1 MQMMKRLTNYL
12 TVLLLLLS
20 GCTQNLFQAPTV
32 LAPAA
37 FVLNADYEY
46 HIRKDDKIS
55 VSVWDHEELSVG
67 SIYGIYNSNE
77 VYGKWL
83 LVDPA
88 GRIALP
94 KVGPF
99 AVEGLT
105 VRQAEEALRTTLAK
119 WIVNPVVHL
128 TVLNREI
135 TLLGDVNTPGK
146 QLLDK
151 ERNSL
156 VDVLGRGG
164 DFGVYADKRR
174 VQIIR
179 QEGGQTLTT
188 RLDLTRFD
196 QLALHN
202 LTVLPGDV
210 IYVPSRGS
218 KVFDR
223 RSQSV
228 IPVASAISTLIILA
242 KLFL

>member
-1 MQMMKRLTNYL
+1 MKLFGYFL
-12 TVLLLLLS
+12 LPLFLLLA
-20 GCTQNLFQAPTV
+20 GCTQNLFQATRQA
-32 LAPAA
+32 APKA
-37 FVLNADYEY
+37 FAVSPDYEY
-46 HIRKDDKIS
+46 RLRKDDKIS
-55 VSVWDHEELSVG
+55 VSIWDHEELSVG

-83 LVDPA
+83 LVDA
-88 GRIALP
+88 SGRITLP

-105 VRQAEEALRTTLAK
+105 IRQAEDALRTTLAK

-135 TLLGDVNTPGK
+135 TLLGDVNTPGR

-179 QEGGQTLTT
+179 QEGEQTLTT
-188 RLDLTRFD
+188 CLDLTRFD
-196 QLALHN
+196 QLAQHN

>member
-1 MQMMKRLTNYL
+1 MKALIFYFLPLLALLT
-12 TVLLLLLS
+12 
-20 GCTQNLFQAPTV
+20 GCTQNLFQAPA
-32 LAPAA
+32 APVPATA
-37 FVLNADYEY
+37 FALRPDYEY

-55 VSVWDHEELSVG
+55 VSVWDHDELSVG

-83 LVDPA
+83 LVDPV
-88 GRIALP
+88 GRIDVP
-94 KVGPF
+94 KVGAF

-105 VRQAEEALRTTLAK
+105 ISQAEEALRTTLAK

-128 TVLNREI
+128 AVLNREI
-135 TLLGDVNTPGK
+135 TLLGEVNAPGK

-156 VDVLGRGG
+156 VDVIGRGG

-174 VQIIR
+174 VQLIR
-179 QEGGQTLTT
+179 EEGGKTLVTSI
-188 RLDLTRFD
+188 DLTRFD
-196 QLALHN
+196 QLAQHN

-210 IYVPSRGS
+210 VYVPSRGS

-223 RSQSV
+223 RAQSV
-228 IPVASAISTLIILA
+228 IPITSAITTLIILA
-242 KLFL
+242 KLLL